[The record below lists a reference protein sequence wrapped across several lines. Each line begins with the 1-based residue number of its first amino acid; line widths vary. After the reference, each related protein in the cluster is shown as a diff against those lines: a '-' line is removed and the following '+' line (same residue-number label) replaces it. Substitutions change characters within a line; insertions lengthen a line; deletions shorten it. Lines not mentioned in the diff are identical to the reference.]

1 MDDDGCVRLLVDC
14 RLRAATELFSHTWDP
29 VILAGL
35 GEGRLRRAELR
46 TLAGGISDK
55 VLTEALRR
63 LLGNGLIE
71 RRAFRAAPPRV
82 EYGLTPLGTSLVEGP
97 LRAMGRWTEEHGEEL
112 LEAQERAGGSAS

>member
-1 MDDDGCVRLLVDC
+1 MDDDGCERLLVDC

-46 TLAGGISDK
+46 ALTGGISDK

-97 LRAMGRWTEEHGEEL
+97 LRAMGQWTEEHGEEL
-112 LEAQERAGGSAS
+112 LDAQERAARSTA